1 MSARTVF
8 APAKLNLF
16 LAITGRRSDGFH
28 DLVSLVAPLAW
39 GDTLTLE
46 PAPPGVFDLTCE
58 TPGIPLD
65 EHNLVLRAAR
75 SFVTATGWGG
85 GVHFTLKKA
94 VPAGAG
100 LGGGSS
106 DGTAALLALNALA
119 GEPLAP
125 GALEPLAAGLG
136 SDCVLFLR
144 RQPCVMR
151 GRGER
156 VDVLP
161 EAAASRLRG
170 QRVLLFKP
178 WIGINTAWAYRQMA
192 AAAPALYLPAD
203 EAERRLQSWLAD
215 LDAPLEQLLF
225 NNMET
230 VAFEKHLALPTL
242 LTQLR
247 TRFNLAVGMS
257 GSGSA
262 CFALLPE
269 TADVGAIAGCIRD
282 AWGAETF
289 LVETRLA

>member
-1 MSARTVF
+1 VSARTVF

-16 LAITGRRSDGFH
+16 LAITGRRPDGFH
-28 DLVSLVAPLAW
+28 DLVSVVAPLDW
-39 GDTLTLE
+39 GDTLALE
-46 PAPPGVFDLTCE
+46 PAPPGVFTLACE
-58 TPGIPLD
+58 TPGIPLGD
-65 EHNLVLRAAR
+65 DNLVLRAAKGFAKA
-75 SFVTATGWGG
+75 SGWGG
-85 GVHFTLKKA
+85 GVRFTLTKA

-106 DGTAALLALNALA
+106 DGTAALLALNARA

-125 GALEPLAAGLG
+125 EALASLAAELG
-136 SDCVLFLR
+136 SDCVLFLK

-161 EAAASRLRG
+161 EGAARRLRG

-203 EAERRLQSWLAD
+203 EAERRLQGWLAD
-215 LDAPLEQLLF
+215 PAAPLDRLLF

-242 LTQLR
+242 LSRLR
-247 TRFNLAVGMS
+247 TGFGLAVGMS

-269 TADVGAIAGCIRD
+269 NAPVEAIAGCIRD